1 MPLNLDIDNTT
12 LEILSTKLKNSVS
25 SLDIIRWL
33 GNFEKQEIPLAIKI
47 LSNLTIYTTYE
58 IEEILDR
65 AFIELFGETIS
76 EGGHLFVN
84 AVGAFGKSGSMIA
97 YFFQKTTFYKNRK
110 NTKNITLIDDPTAID
125 IDLSKQNSL
134 ILIDDFVGSGR
145 SIREYIELHKDKIK
159 VFQNIYFVGIAAM
172 EKGISNISPLFKR
185 VIIDRASIFKK
196 AFAADASYFGYRN
209 YKPYRDLAYKYGIRI
224 SSKLEKI
231 GKTRRYTEALGFEN
245 SQALVSFVYGSP
257 NNTLPIIWGNKEGWI
272 PLIPRFSIDK
282 VYLARKLRKTISYE
296 LSILKE
302 FGSSN
307 LQSTFFSYKALKGN
321 KVYSSVSQIDFAL
334 YGIIKLSRAGFLP
347 VNICQKLGIMFKDYE
362 EYLQYGKERDIF
374 EEDNNLSTYGLSL
387 YQDAK
392 KCIELNKR
400 ALSMRDEMD
409 FKIRDISYTPKQ
421 FNGRS

>member
-1 MPLNLDIDNTT
+1 MAFHLDIDNTT
-12 LEILSTKLKNSVS
+12 LEILRTRLKNSVS

-33 GNFEKQEIPLAIKI
+33 GNFELHEVPLAIKI

-58 IEEILDR
+58 IEEILDS
-65 AFIELFGETIS
+65 AFVELFGETIS
-76 EGGHLFVN
+76 KGEHLFVN

-110 NTKNITLIDDPTAID
+110 NTEHITLIDDPSSIK

-145 SIREYIELHKDKIK
+145 SIREYFTTHAEKMSE
-159 VFQNIYFVGIAAM
+159 FQNIYFVGIAAM
-172 EKGISNISPLFKR
+172 SKGISHISPLFKR
-185 VIIDRASIFKK
+185 VIIDEANIFKK
-196 AFAADASYFGYRN
+196 AFAADGSHFGYRN
-209 YKPYRDLAYKYGIRI
+209 YQPYRDLAYKYGVRI

-231 GKTRRYTEALGFEN
+231 GKTMRYTEALGFEN
-245 SQALVSFVYGSP
+245 SQALVSFAYGSP
-257 NNTLPIIWGNKEGWI
+257 NNTLPIIWGNKGGWI
-272 PLIPRFSIDK
+272 PLIPRFSVDK
-282 VYLARKLRKTISYE
+282 VYVARKLRKTISYE

-302 FGSSN
+302 FGSIN
-307 LQSTFFSYKALKGN
+307 LKSTFFSFKALKGK

-362 EYLQYGKERDIF
+362 EYLQYGKERNIF
-374 EEDNNLSTYGLSL
+374 EQDNKLSMFGLSL

-392 KCIELNKR
+392 KCIELNKKK
-400 ALSMRDEMD
+400 LSMSNEVD
-409 FKIRDISYTPKQ
+409 FKIRNIAYTPKQ